1 MRVSPNVDRGLL
13 GIDELRTIAMAAL
26 AAAGR
31 PPWGNPL
38 VVALELG
45 FRMLPCMPGS
55 APEFERSTAEE
66 IVFAAEAGEAHST
79 RVRLA
84 LARGLLLRAGVRH
97 DPADVGTLARLLRQF
112 PE

>member
-1 MRVSPNVDRGLL
+1 MRVLPNVEGGIL
-13 GIDELRTIAMAAL
+13 GADELHSIARAAL
-26 AAAGR
+26 AAGGR

-38 VVALELG
+38 VLALELG
-45 FRMLPCMPGS
+45 FRMLPCMPGT
-55 APEFERSTAEE
+55 APELERTTAHE